1 MGLPLLLTWLNNTY
15 QGLRPVQVSAGSG
28 SAEQVVALNAGGQV
42 DDSMLTALIAS
53 VQAGIQNS
61 QAEIYCGNA
70 FTEDT
75 PQDTVIDGGNATTVY
90 GPFDLISGGYA

>member
-1 MGLPLLLTWLNNTY
+1 
-15 QGLRPVQVSAGSG
+15 
-28 SAEQVVALNAGGQV
+28 
-42 DDSMLTALIAS
+42 MLTALIAS